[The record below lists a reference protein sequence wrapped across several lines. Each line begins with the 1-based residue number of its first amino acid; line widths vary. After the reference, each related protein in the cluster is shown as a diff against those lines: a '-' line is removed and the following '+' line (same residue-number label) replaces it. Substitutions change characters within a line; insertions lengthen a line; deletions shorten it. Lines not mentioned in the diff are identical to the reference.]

1 MWECDASV
9 QARTAEPFAF
19 DKLGKYF
26 FSGDIWILARQQLAQ
41 NLEAVF
47 LATRRDVTQ
56 HAVPVDKLF
65 KIQWHGS
72 GEKQRGVDRYG
83 HCRRVRA
90 CRESSLTVRPL

>member
-26 FSGDIWILARQQLAQ
+26 FSGDIRILARQQLAQ
-41 NLEAVF
+41 NREAVF

-56 HAVPVDKLF
+56 HAVLTDKLI
-65 KIQWHGS
+65 KIHGHMV
-72 GEKQRGVDRYG
+72 GEKGKG
-83 HCRRVRA
+83 
-90 CRESSLTVRPL
+90 E